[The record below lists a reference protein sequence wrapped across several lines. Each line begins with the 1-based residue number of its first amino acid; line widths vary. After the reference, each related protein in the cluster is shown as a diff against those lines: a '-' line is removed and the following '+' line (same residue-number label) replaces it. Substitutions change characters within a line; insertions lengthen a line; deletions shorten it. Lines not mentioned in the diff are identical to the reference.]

1 MLREWVKSSPG
12 LVIAAHALAVWPV
25 WRWFLARTT
34 DGSDE
39 PWGAAALIAAL
50 VLTWPYDRRLRLNER
65 DPLLVIGAALTA
77 VYAILVPFAPPLVR
91 AIVAMAALACSWV
104 SLTGARGKAPVVVAL
119 FVLSVPVIA
128 SMQFYAGYPLR
139 AITTTLATGM
149 LNAFGME
156 VVHAGTTMTWQGRS
170 VLVDAPCS
178 GVRMLW
184 AGAFLAC
191 LLAAQRPSVS
201 WRGLAMSMTWVL
213 PVALAANAVRAAL
226 LFLLETHPT
235 PPPSYL
241 HSSVG
246 AGTFV
251 LAGLSLLAVEA
262 SRRRA

>member
-1 MLREWVKSSPG
+1 MLRERVKLSPG

-25 WRWFLARTT
+25 WRWYLARTT

-39 PWGAAALIAAL
+39 PWGIAALIAAL
-50 VLTWPYDRRLRLNER
+50 VLTWPHERKLRLDER
-65 DPLLVIGAALTA
+65 DPLLVIAAVLT
-77 VYAILVPFAPPLVR
+77 VIYATLVLFAPPLVR

-104 SLTGARGKAPVVVAL
+104 SVTGARGKAPVIVAL

-139 AITTTLATGM
+139 AITTTLATG
-149 LNAFGME
+149 LLDAFGMD
-156 VVHAGTTMTWQGRS
+156 VANAGTTMSWQGRS

-191 LLAAQRPSVS
+191 LLAAQRASVS
-201 WRGLAMSMTWVL
+201 WRGLAMALVWVL
-213 PVALAANAVRAAL
+213 PIALAANAVRAAL
-226 LFLLETHPT
+226 LFLLETRPL

-246 AGTFV
+246 VGTFV
-251 LAGLSLLAVEA
+251 LAGFSLLALEA
-262 SRRRA
+262 LRRRT